1 MNTARSKHIIDAA
14 STVDS
19 LLQDSYLLV
28 VELRLGGS
36 ANNRIDIWPRCVQ
49 QVEVA
54 RQRLQ
59 QSGLDERSVDA
70 ICLALCAL
78 VDETLL
84 KRFDGE
90 SHGDW
95 AGEPLQVKFFKNYE
109 AGVSLF
115 EDMRRVLNEPAADP
129 HVLTGFHRVLALGF
143 SGGLMEEAHPER
155 LQLLTALEARVAP
168 MGLDTRISTV
178 VERHPRLGPP
188 HWWSPMLSH
197 GLAALLLLTALW
209 WGLDLMLGNQLTS
222 LRFGQ
227 A

>member
-1 MNTARSKHIIDAA
+1 MNMTGSNHMGDAA

-19 LLQDSYLLV
+19 LLHDSYLLV

-36 ANNRIDIWPRCVQ
+36 ANNSTDIWPRCVQ

-59 QSGLDERSVDA
+59 QSGLGERSVGA

-78 VDETLL
+78 LDETLL
-84 KRFDGE
+84 KRAAGD
-90 SHGDW
+90 SHGEW
-95 AGEPLQVKFFKNYE
+95 AEEPLQVKFFKNHE

-115 EDMRRVLNEPAADP
+115 EDMRNVLNEPAADP
-129 HVLTGFHRVLALGF
+129 HVLTAFHRVLALGF
-143 SGGLMEEAHPER
+143 SGGLMEESHPER
-155 LQLLTALEARVAP
+155 LQLLAALEARVAP
-168 MGLDTRISTV
+168 LGLDTRISTV
-178 VERHPRLGPP
+178 VERQHWLGLPG
-188 HWWSPMLSH
+188 WWSPMLSH
-197 GLAALLLLTALW
+197 GVAAGLLLAALW
-209 WGLDLMLGNQLTS
+209 WGLDLMLGQQLAS